1 MTETSRDLSASRA
14 RGLAVLGGILMIIA
28 GAYEA
33 IQGIA
38 ALAHDKHLIVLPQY
52 VFAFD
57 ISAWGWVHLV
67 LGLALAAVGVC
78 LLLAQPWARIAGMVL
93 ATVSAIESFFWLPYS
108 PSWAALVIGMDV
120 LVIFVL
126 GAYVQITRRI

>member
-1 MTETSRDLSASRA
+1 MTETSRDLSGSRA
-14 RGLAVLGGILMIIA
+14 RSLAVLGGILMIIA
-28 GAYEA
+28 GAYEV

-38 ALAHDKHLIVLPQY
+38 ALAHDKHLIVVPEY

-126 GAYVQITRRI
+126 GAYVQMTRRI